1 MPEPPKTLNPYV
13 SAQQTRDEE
22 HAAHHGEE
30 HADEVLELRARLAA
44 AQRVLERYRSDLKQT
59 VALKTLVVK
68 KGP

>member
-13 SAQQTRDEE
+13 SAHDEE

-30 HADEVLELRARLAA
+30 HANEVLELRARLAA